1 MAWKV
6 KYIPSYKLIY
16 IKMKGKVPADEFSDQ
31 FKEIEALVR
40 KFGSNRLLYDDTELD
55 VELST
60 LEIVDMS
67 SWLVVKRS
75 RIAILISPEYKRI
88 ENYKF
93 FETACRNRG
102 VNLRLFFSEA
112 DALKWLGS

>member
-1 MAWKV
+1 MLEVECRLKAVCATKQGV
-6 KYIPSYKLIY
+6 QE
-16 IKMKGKVPADEFSDQ
+16 V
-31 FKEIEALVR
+31 EALVR

-55 VELST
+55 IELST

-67 SWLVVKRS
+67 SWLVDKRS
-75 RIAILISPEYKRI
+75 RIAILISPDYKRI

-102 VNLRLFFSEA
+102 VNLKLFFSKE
-112 DALKWLGS
+112 DALEWLNS